1 MSRPSLFA
9 LIAAGGRTAV
19 RHWRLALVLWLTL
32 AASVLLTLPTLSVLT
47 RDFDRSPFRDAL
59 LRGWDAR
66 AVQAWLASRPSEI
79 LAVMPGLVAALAVAG
94 FVQFFLT
101 GGAIRL
107 LADAP
112 RRPVVR
118 RLLSASGALLVPSLW
133 ALLRLAGTGALWW
146 VGLVGVP
153 VLALVKLPGKTVP
166 PNAPLFLLAVAWAL
180 VGTLAIF
187 FRTLLRFDLARI
199 ALARLDAA
207 NARGAYRVAKRWLQR
222 GRFAPLS
229 LLLLW
234 LVAIGALQVVFAQLG
249 VRLNPHTTPG
259 IALLVALSQVSVF
272 LATLA
277 RLGLWGSLLAWQAGV
292 SPEATAAPALPRAEE
307 SAQTLDP
314 GI

>member
-1 MSRPSLFA
+1 MSRPSLFT
-9 LIAAGGRTAV
+9 LLAAGARTAV
-19 RHWRLALVLWLTL
+19 RHWRLALVLWLIL
-32 AASVLLTLPTLSVLT
+32 AASVLLAVPTLSFLT

-66 AVQAWLASRPSEI
+66 AVLGWLASQPNEF
-79 LAVMPGLVAALAVAG
+79 LAAIPGLLAALAVAG

-112 RRPVVR
+112 GRPLVR
-118 RLLSASGALLVPSLW
+118 RLLGACGDLLVPSLW
-133 ALLRLAGTGALWW
+133 ALLRFAGTGALWW
-146 VGLVGVP
+146 AGLVGVP

-180 VGTLAIF
+180 IGTLAVFI
-187 FRTLLRFDLARI
+187 RTLLRFDLARI
-199 ALARLDAA
+199 ALARVDAG
-207 NARGAYRVAKRWLQR
+207 NARGAYRTAKRWLQR
-222 GRFAPLS
+222 GRLVPLN

-234 LVAIGALQVVFAQLG
+234 LVAIVTLEVVFVQLG
-249 VRLNPHTTPG
+249 VRLNPRTNAG
-259 IALLVALSQVSVF
+259 IVLLVALSHVSVF

-292 SPEATAAPALPRAEE
+292 SPEVMTAPAPAEE
-307 SAQTLDP
+307 SAQALDP